1 MIRRVNLVPRQRL
14 RYSYVCS
21 SMMFVQPEGGG
32 SARDTRVSLINV
44 DMVSRLIS
52 VTGCGPIPRLD
63 EVGGRW

>member
-1 MIRRVNLVPRQRL
+1 
-14 RYSYVCS
+14 
-21 SMMFVQPEGGG
+21 MFVQPEGGG

-63 EVGGRW
+63 EVGGRWWQLYPSSVTLPIQVVAVGGP